1 MIFSFYLSKTLFK
14 PILKITGKVKEISS
28 ENLHLR
34 LEPQPDNKELN
45 ELVDTFNDMLNRIE
59 TSFET
64 QNHLIGNVSHEL
76 RTPLTSIMGE
86 ADVALPSAEHRKS
99 IKKRWKLSWMK
110 LKSLIKRSRHF
121 S

>member
-45 ELVDTFNDMLNRIE
+45 ELVETFNDMLNRIE

-76 RTPLTSIMGE
+76 RTPLPLLWEKQMLHFPLTEPPEEYKETLEIILNE
-86 ADVALPSAEHRKS
+86 AEKL
-99 IKKRWKLSWMK
+99 IKKLKLY
-110 LKSLIKRSRHF
+110 
-121 S
+121 